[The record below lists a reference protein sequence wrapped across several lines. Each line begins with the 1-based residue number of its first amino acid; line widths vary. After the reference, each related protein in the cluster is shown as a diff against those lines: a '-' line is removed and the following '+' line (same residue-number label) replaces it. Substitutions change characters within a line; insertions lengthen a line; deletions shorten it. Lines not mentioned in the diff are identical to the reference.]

1 MSISL
6 AELAIYPLPSL
17 LEGGCAHTVFSK
29 WLNNKADTLLKR
41 GRAGIRDM
49 LMANQ

>member
-1 MSISL
+1 MIGKLNLSF
-6 AELAIYPLPSL
+6 AKPIYTP
-17 LEGGCAHTVFSK
+17 AVYIN

-49 LMANQ
+49 FVANQ